1 MKPDR
6 SGYSP
11 SGIAARLVEDIRAAS
26 CGGFFPLT
34 PARSLGERVNRS
46 LRGEQARPL
55 GFPPRD
61 ARCSLSQGERV
72 RVRGDGA
79 NCAPGIVEFEVSS
92 GGAGGFTK
100 RL

>member
-1 MKPDR
+1 VKPDR

-34 PARSLGERVNRS
+34 PALSLGERVNRS

-55 GFPPRD
+55 GFPLRD
-61 ARCSLSQGERV
+61 ARCFLSLGERIK
-72 RVRGDGA
+72 VRGNDADHFSDEKDTGR
-79 NCAPGIVEFEVSS
+79 ERQLRS
-92 GGAGGFTK
+92 
-100 RL
+100 